1 MAYVCKDLLILL
13 VFEILKKT
21 AIIMFFLMKEDRDR
35 DDTYHL
41 INSLF
46 TNVVKIILEF
56 DSKLKRRVNIL

>member
-1 MAYVCKDLLILL
+1 
-13 VFEILKKT
+13 
-21 AIIMFFLMKEDRDR
+21 MFFLMKEDRDR